1 MDGVL
6 VICYGSGGCVDG
18 EYCLCVFM
26 CVCAWWYCMYR
37 CMYVGILACRYVSMD
52 RYVF

>member
-26 CVCAWWYCMYR
+26 CVCVCMVVL
-37 CMYVGILACRYVSMD
+37 YV
-52 RYVF
+52 